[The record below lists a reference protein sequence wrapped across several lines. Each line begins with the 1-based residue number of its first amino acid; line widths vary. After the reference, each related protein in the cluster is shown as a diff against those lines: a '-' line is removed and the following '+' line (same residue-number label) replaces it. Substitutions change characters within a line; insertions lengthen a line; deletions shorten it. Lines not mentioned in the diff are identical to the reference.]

1 MSDHHEHNHEGV
13 SELRTA
19 FFLNFGFTLLELFG
33 GFWTN
38 SVAILSDAIH
48 DLGDSVS
55 LGIAWIL
62 QIVSSKGRDS
72 RFSYGYR
79 RFSLLGALISTLI
92 LIAGSVIVLTR
103 ALPRLLHPEPANA
116 SGMLIFAIIGVVV
129 NGLAALK
136 LKHSHSM
143 NARMAALHLLEDI
156 LGWVA
161 VLIVSITLLFT
172 QFYILDS
179 ILSILITGII
189 LFNVIRNLKRIL
201 KVFLQAAPEQVRVEA
216 IENQLIAIPKVRS
229 CHDTHCWSLD
239 GEHHVLTTH
248 IVLDSET
255 SQEQIVEIKTVIKN
269 LAKSMDFSHITVE
282 TEFED
287 LDCTMK
293 D

>member
-1 MSDHHEHNHEGV
+1 MPHQHNHQEGV

-19 FFLNFGFTLLELFG
+19 FLLNFGFTLIELFG

-38 SVAILSDAIH
+38 SVAILSDAVH

-55 LGIAWIL
+55 LGIAWVL
-62 QIVSSKGRDS
+62 QSISFRGRDS

-92 LIAGSVIVLTR
+92 LIAGSIVVLTR
-103 ALPRLLHPEPANA
+103 ALPRLLHPEPAHA
-116 SGMLIFAIIGVVV
+116 PGMLLFAIVGVTM
-129 NGLAALK
+129 NGLAALR
-136 LKHSHSM
+136 LRHSHSM
-143 NARMAALHLLEDI
+143 NTRMAALHLLEDI

-179 ILSILITGII
+179 ILSILITAVI

-201 KVFLQAAPEQVRVEA
+201 KVFLQAAPEQIRVEA
-216 IENQLIAIPKVRS
+216 IQEKLTAIPNVKS
-229 CHDTHCWSLD
+229 CHHTHCWSLD
-239 GEHHVLTTH
+239 GDHHVLTTH
-248 IVLDSET
+248 IVLDADT
-255 SQEQIVEIKTVIKN
+255 SREQIVGIKTRIKI
-269 LAKSMDFSHITVE
+269 LAKEMDFHHITVE

-293 D
+293 H

>member
-1 MSDHHEHNHEGV
+1 MPHQHNHQEGV

-19 FFLNFGFTLLELFG
+19 FLLNFGFTLIELFG

-38 SVAILSDAIH
+38 SVAILSDAVH

-55 LGIAWIL
+55 LGIAWVL
-62 QIVSSKGRDS
+62 QSISFRGRDS

-92 LIAGSVIVLTR
+92 LIAGSIVVLTR
-103 ALPRLLHPEPANA
+103 ALPRLLHPEPAHA
-116 SGMLIFAIIGVVV
+116 PGMLLFAIVGVTM
-129 NGLAALK
+129 NGLAALR
-136 LKHSHSM
+136 LRHSHSM

-179 ILSILITGII
+179 ILSILITAVI

-201 KVFLQAAPEQVRVEA
+201 KVFLQAAPEQIRVEA
-216 IENQLIAIPKVRS
+216 IQEKLTAIPNVKS
-229 CHDTHCWSLD
+229 CHHTHCWSLD
-239 GEHHVLTTH
+239 GDHHVLTTH
-248 IVLDSET
+248 IVLDADT
-255 SQEQIVEIKTVIKN
+255 SREQIVGIKTRIKI
-269 LAKSMDFSHITVE
+269 LAKEMDFHHITVE

-293 D
+293 H

>member
-1 MSDHHEHNHEGV
+1 MPDRHKPHHEGV

-19 FFLNFGFTLLELFG
+19 FLLNFVFTLLELFG
-33 GFWTN
+33 GLWTN
-38 SVAILSDAIH
+38 SVAILSDAVH
-48 DLGDSVS
+48 DLGDSIS
-55 LGIAWIL
+55 LGIAWML
-62 QIVSSKGRDS
+62 QSVSSKGRDS

-103 ALPRLLHPEPANA
+103 ALPRLLHPEEAHAP
-116 SGMLIFAIIGVVV
+116 GMLVLAVIGVAV
-129 NGLAALK
+129 NGLAALR
-136 LKHSHSM
+136 LRHTHSM
-143 NARMAALHLLEDI
+143 NARMAAMHLLEDI

-172 QFYILDS
+172 PFYILDS
-179 ILSILITGII
+179 ILSIVITGII

-216 IENQLIAIPKVRS
+216 IESQLNAIPKVCS
-229 CHDTHCWSLD
+229 CHHTHCWSLD

-248 IVLDSET
+248 IVLECGT
-255 SQEQIVEIKTVIKN
+255 TQEEIAGIKARIKT
-269 LAKSMDFSHITVE
+269 LAKSMDFDHITVE

-287 LDCTMK
+287 VDCTMK

>member
-1 MSDHHEHNHEGV
+1 MPDRHKPHHEGV

-19 FFLNFGFTLLELFG
+19 FLLNFGFTLLELFG
-33 GFWTN
+33 GLWTN
-38 SVAILSDAIH
+38 SVAILSDAVH
-48 DLGDSVS
+48 DLGDSIS
-55 LGIAWIL
+55 LGIAWML
-62 QIVSSKGRDS
+62 QSVSSKGRDS

-103 ALPRLLHPEPANA
+103 ALPRLLHPEEAHAP
-116 SGMLIFAIIGVVV
+116 GMLVLAVIGVAV

-136 LKHSHSM
+136 LKHTHSM
-143 NARMAALHLLEDI
+143 NARMAAMHLLEDI

-172 QFYILDS
+172 PFYILDS
-179 ILSILITGII
+179 ILSIVITGII

-216 IENQLIAIPKVRS
+216 IESQLNAIPKVCS
-229 CHDTHCWSLD
+229 CHHTHCWSLD

-248 IVLDSET
+248 IVLECGT
-255 SQEQIVEIKTVIKN
+255 TQEEIAGIKARIKT
-269 LAKSMDFSHITVE
+269 LAKSMDFDHITVE

-287 LDCTMK
+287 VDCTMK